1 MQVEFLRP
9 WALVL
14 FPVLFCI
21 ILWMSRSMR
30 IRSRAKKAGYLFL
43 RCVILLLL
51 VLALSGV
58 RLQKDSKMTTTIFL
72 VDVSDS
78 MGENVQ
84 EAEAF
89 VRASIAELPAKN
101 QTGIVIF
108 GADAKIEQFV
118 TDKKLFTEIQS
129 RALTTATNLEQAAQ
143 TALAMFPEESAK
155 RLVLLTDGVQ
165 NEGEITNLTSTFS
178 IHDIE
183 LKIMQYDSISGDE
196 VYVSDLSVPDVIH
209 VGDQFQVQADIYSN
223 TATEAVV
230 TLYSGRIMK
239 GQQSVVLQ
247 KGNNR
252 LVFLDEGVETGLQN
266 YRVTVE
272 AEKDTLSANNSYS
285 AFTQI
290 DSKPRILAVEGEA
303 GTGQAF
309 RDILDACG
317 YSYDMVTPSGVPNKI
332 SDLAQYKSVIL
343 INVYLDDL
351 REGFTDCLESY
362 VKDYAGGLIAA
373 GGEDSYALGNYR
385 DSVLEE
391 LLPVSMSLEGEKEIP
406 KMAIVLVIDHSGSM
420 GSSSVDGGNS
430 GTTCMD
436 IAKQAAVSALGSLRS
451 IDEIGVLAFDDRFDW
466 AVPLQEAD
474 NMDDIKSRINSIQV
488 EGGTSIYPALEEA
501 VKSISKSDAQIKH
514 IILLTDGQDG
524 YNQYDTVLN
533 TIQSEGITL
542 STVAVGSG
550 ADTRT
555 MERLAEQG
563 NGRYY
568 YSDASK
574 RLPRIFAQ
582 EIFLSGKS
590 YLINEEFVPV
600 IVNSHDIIQN
610 VFTEGSPSLY
620 GYIAATPKQTATVVL
635 ESHREDPILTLWQCG
650 LGKTIAW
657 NTDATNQWTK
667 DFAGW
672 GPYAQLWRNMID
684 YTISDTQLGGD
695 SLEVVSHST
704 SATVI
709 YEPENYTTETQITA
723 VVTDENGKKQEI
735 VFYPTAPG
743 KYEGEIPMSE
753 QGVYSINIRN
763 QQGNEII
770 KNVNTAA
777 AMQYSVEYRM
787 DGSTASLEQFAEQTG
802 GIRITT
808 PDQVFDTILN
818 QVKAKTDMTDLF
830 LWIAVFLFLAD
841 IFVRRWNLDYME
853 QIGKVF
859 RKLYGWFLA
868 WSTQIRKGK
877 STAVSSNLGSS
888 DRRSSLPEGQSR
900 TNREASGR
908 DSQKEAVQTGELNS
922 GIYETAESETTAKK
936 NPAAPYGS
944 RNQKGNSKKSRKQ
957 KEVQVIDTAALLKK
971 KEERE

>member
-1 MQVEFLRP
+1 MRIEFLRP

-14 FPVLFCI
+14 FPVLLGI

-30 IRSRAKKAGYLFL
+30 IRSRAKKAGYLLL

-58 RLQKDSKMTTTIFL
+58 RLQKDSKATTTIFL

-84 EAEAF
+84 EAESF

-129 RALTTATNLEQAAQ
+129 QALTTATNLEQAVQ

-165 NEGEITNLTSTFS
+165 NEGEITNLASTFS
-178 IHDIE
+178 LHDIE
-183 LKIMQYDSISGDE
+183 LKIMRYDSISGDE

-230 TLYSGRIMK
+230 TLYSGRILK

-272 AEKDTLSANNSYS
+272 AAKDTLSANNSYS

-303 GTGQAF
+303 GIGQGF

-317 YSYDMVTPSGVPNKI
+317 YSYDMVTPSGVPDKI
-332 SDLAQYKSVIL
+332 AELAQYKSVIL

-362 VKDYAGGLIAA
+362 VKDYAGGLIVA
-373 GGEDSYALGNYR
+373 GGEDSYALGNYQ

-391 LLPVSMSLEGEKEIP
+391 ILPVSMSLEGEKEIP
-406 KMAIVLVIDHSGSM
+406 KMAIALVIDHSGSM

-436 IAKQAAVSALGSLRS
+436 IAKQAAVSALDSLRPV
-451 IDEIGVLAFDDRFDW
+451 DEIGVLAFDDRFDW

-474 NMDDIKSRINSIQV
+474 DLDAIKSKINSVQV
-488 EGGTSIYPALEEA
+488 AGGTSIYPALEEA

-524 YNQYDTVLN
+524 YNQYDTVLD
-533 TIQSEGITL
+533 TIQNEGITL

-610 VFTEGSPSLY
+610 IFTDGSPSLY

-635 ESHREDPILTLWQCG
+635 ESHRGDPILTLWQCG

-709 YEPENYTTETQITA
+709 YAPENYTTETQITA
-723 VVTDENGKKQEI
+723 VVTDENGEKQEI
-735 VFYPTAPG
+735 SFYPTAPG

-763 QQGNEII
+763 QQGEEIV

-777 AMQYSVEYRM
+777 AMQYSVEYRL

-802 GIRITT
+802 GIWITS
-808 PDQVFDTILN
+808 PDQVFDTVLN

-830 LWIAVFLFLAD
+830 LWTAVFLFLAD

-853 QIGKVF
+853 QIAKLF
-859 RKLYGWFLA
+859 RKIHGRLLA
-868 WSTQIRKGK
+868 WNTQFRKKKAAK
-877 STAVSSNLGSS
+877 SQANGEV
-888 DRRSSLPEGQSR
+888 
-900 TNREASGR
+900 SGR
-908 DSQKEAVQTGELNS
+908 HLQEEKEELKSVQSEVS
-922 GIYETAESETTAKK
+922 GTEEPETAAKK
-936 NPAAPYGS
+936 KTKASKGS
-944 RNQKGNSKKSRKQ
+944 RKQRGDSKKSRKQ
-957 KEVQVIDTAALLKK
+957 NAVQVIDTAALLKK